1 MPQKERVTHTHFLP
15 QVVSNKDHSPLQQ
28 ERGKDPNHVRD
39 TETLKQAFKV
49 NMFESGIQWTA
60 EFHHLRGK
68 HRVRVLE
75 EKALAQSQAGQG
87 QPVERRAGGSSRME
101 PAAWAV
107 GTGHC
112 GGLPSSSSL
121 KSRESLVW
129 QMIQPEARFSNS
141 LPLDFGTLPSD

>member
-87 QPVERRAGGSSRME
+87 QPVWSAGLVAP
-101 PAAWAV
+101 PAWSLQPGQSAQ
-107 GTGHC
+107 GTAEDSQAA
-112 GGLPSSSSL
+112 LP
-121 KSRESLVW
+121 
-129 QMIQPEARFSNS
+129 
-141 LPLDFGTLPSD
+141 